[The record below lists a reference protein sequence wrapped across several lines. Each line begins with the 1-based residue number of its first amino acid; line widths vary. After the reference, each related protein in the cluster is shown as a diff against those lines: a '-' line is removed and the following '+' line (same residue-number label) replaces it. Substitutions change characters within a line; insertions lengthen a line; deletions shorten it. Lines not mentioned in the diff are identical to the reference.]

1 VSNYLTFVV
10 FAILLAL
17 APGPDTFVT
26 LRVTVA
32 GGKPR
37 GLWTV
42 AGIIAANIVLG
53 TLAAS
58 GLGAVIASSK
68 PVFEGLRWI
77 GVVYLGW
84 LGLQAIIAA
93 FRSDSSAWQ
102 QAAGGRVR
110 PVAAMRQGFIS
121 TFTNPKALAFY
132 VAILPPFVS
141 PNATFIELM
150 AYALTLA
157 FFGCIYL
164 TAIVFLA
171 HGAMRLIRRDG
182 VRRGIEGGVGAVMIG
197 FAAAL
202 AIDT

>member
-1 VSNYLTFVV
+1 MSNYLTFVV

-17 APGPDTFVT
+17 APGPDTFIT

-42 AGIIAANIVLG
+42 AGIIVANIVLG

-58 GLGAVIASSK
+58 GLGAVIASAR
-68 PVFEGLRWI
+68 PVFEVLRWI
-77 GVVYLGW
+77 GVVYLAW
-84 LGLQAIIAA
+84 LGSQAIASA
-93 FRSDSSAWQ
+93 FRSDTSAWQ
-102 QAAGGRVR
+102 QAGGGVVR
-110 PVAAMRQGFIS
+110 PVAAMRQGFLS

-141 PNATFIELM
+141 PNATFFQLM

-157 FFGCIYL
+157 FFGLLYL
-164 TAIVFLA
+164 TAIVFVA
-171 HGAMRLIRRDG
+171 HGAMRLIRRDR
-182 VRRGIEGGVGAVMIG
+182 VRRGIEGGVGVVMIG
-197 FAAAL
+197 FAVAL
-202 AIDT
+202 AVQD